1 MKNQIQTLSH
11 NLSHHPVYKTFN
23 QVENIRHFME
33 YHVFAVWDFMSL
45 LKSLQRHI
53 TCVELPWKPS
63 VYPAEMVRLI
73 NQIVVGEESDVDQY
87 GKPCSHFDLY
97 LRAMDEV
104 GADTTKIKMFMET
117 LDFELIPSG
126 AREFVRFNLETA
138 TTASVLEVASSFF
151 YGREKLIP
159 DMFTSMVETLER
171 ENVAAPTLIYYL
183 KRHIEVDGGE
193 HGPLAERC
201 LDVLAESE
209 EKKELAY
216 SMGVKALQMREL
228 LWNSTLESMNAK
240 TYSLN

>member
-1 MKNQIQTLSH
+1 
-11 NLSHHPVYKTFN
+11 
-23 QVENIRHFME
+23 ME
-33 YHVFAVWDFMSL
+33 HHVFAVWDFMSL

-53 TCVELPWKPS
+53 TCVELPWRPS
-63 VYPAEMVRLI
+63 GYPAEMVRLI
-73 NQIVVGEESDVDQY
+73 NQIVVGEESDLDQF

-97 LRAMDEV
+97 LKAMEEV

-117 LDFELIPSG
+117 LDFDLIPNG

-138 TTASVLEVASSFF
+138 TSGTVLEVAASFF

-159 DMFTSMVETLER
+159 DMFVSIVETLEK
-171 ENVAAPTLIYYL
+171 ENVAAPTLVYYL

-201 LDVLAESE
+201 LDVLAENA

-216 SMGVKALQMREL
+216 RMGVKALEMRDL
-228 LWNSTLESMNAK
+228 LWNNVLESMNAK

>member
-1 MKNQIQTLSH
+1 MKNQIELLQN

-23 QVENIRHFME
+23 QVENIRTFME
-33 YHVFAVWDFMSL
+33 HHVFAVWDFMSL

-53 TCVELPWKPS
+53 TCVELPWRPS
-63 VYPAEMVRLI
+63 GYPAEMVRLI
-73 NQIVVGEESDVDQY
+73 NQIVVGEESDLDQF

-97 LRAMDEV
+97 LKAMEEV

-117 LDFELIPSG
+117 LDFDLIPDG

-138 TTASVLEVASSFF
+138 TSGSVLDVAASFF

-159 DMFTSMVETLER
+159 DMFEAMVETLEK
-171 ENVAAPTLIYYL
+171 ENVAAPTLVYYL

-201 LDVLAESE
+201 LDVLAENA
-209 EKKELAY
+209 EKKEMAY
-216 SMGVKALQMREL
+216 KMGVKALQMRNL
-228 LWNSTLESMNAK
+228 LWNNVLESMNAK

>member
-1 MKNQIQTLSH
+1 
-11 NLSHHPVYKTFN
+11 
-23 QVENIRHFME
+23 ME
-33 YHVFAVWDFMSL
+33 HHVFAVWDFMSL

-53 TCVELPWKPS
+53 TCVELPWRPS
-63 VYPAEMVRLI
+63 GYPAEMVRLI
-73 NQIVVGEESDVDQY
+73 NQIVVGEESDLDQF

-97 LRAMDEV
+97 LKAMEEV

-117 LDFELIPSG
+117 LDFDLIPHG

-138 TTASVLEVASSFF
+138 TSGTVLEVAASFL

-159 DMFTSMVETLER
+159 DMFVSIVETLEK
-171 ENVAAPTLIYYL
+171 ENVAAPTLVYYL

-201 LDVLAESE
+201 LDVLAENA
-209 EKKELAY
+209 EKKEMAY
-216 SMGVKALQMREL
+216 NMGVKALEMRDL
-228 LWNSTLESMNAK
+228 LWNNVLESMNAK

>member
-1 MKNQIQTLSH
+1 
-11 NLSHHPVYKTFN
+11 
-23 QVENIRHFME
+23 ME
-33 YHVFAVWDFMSL
+33 HHVFAVWDFMSL
-45 LKSLQRHI
+45 LKSLQRYI
-53 TCVELPWKPS
+53 TCVELPWRPS
-63 VYPAEMVRLI
+63 GYPAEMVRLI
-73 NQIVVGEESDVDQY
+73 NQIVVGEESDLDQF

-97 LRAMDEV
+97 LKAMEEV

-117 LDFELIPSG
+117 LDFDLIPHG

-138 TTASVLEVASSFF
+138 TSGTVLEVAASFL

-159 DMFTSMVETLER
+159 DMFVSIVETLEK
-171 ENVAAPTLIYYL
+171 ENVAAPTLVYYL

-201 LDVLAESE
+201 LDVLAENA

-216 SMGVKALQMREL
+216 RMGVKALEMRDL
-228 LWNSTLESMNAK
+228 LWNNVLESMNAK

>member
-1 MKNQIQTLSH
+1 MKNQIQTLQN

-23 QVENIRHFME
+23 QVENIRTFME
-33 YHVFAVWDFMSL
+33 HHVFAVWDFMSL

-53 TCVELPWKPS
+53 TCVELPWRPS
-63 VYPAEMVRLI
+63 GYPAEMVRLI
-73 NQIVVGEESDVDQY
+73 NQIVVGEESDLDQF

-97 LRAMDEV
+97 LKAMEEV

-117 LDFELIPSG
+117 LDFDLIPNG

-138 TTASVLEVASSFF
+138 TSGTVLEVAASFF

-159 DMFTSMVETLER
+159 DMFVSIVETLEK
-171 ENVAAPTLIYYL
+171 ENVAAPTLVYYL

-201 LDVLAESE
+201 LDVLAENA
-209 EKKELAY
+209 EKKEMAY
-216 SMGVKALQMREL
+216 NMGVKALEMRDL
-228 LWNSTLESMNAK
+228 LWNNVLESMNAK